1 MEERKII
8 VIEYMSLDG
17 VIQAPG
23 GPTEDTSNNFTY
35 GGWLAPFTDD
45 VGGAFVQELMQPSD
59 LLLGRVTFDIWENYW
74 PAHSEN
80 WKGINDMNKYVLSTT
95 KFQSK
100 WKNSF
105 FIKNLE
111 EIEILKKTEG
121 TDLKVWGSSKLVQSL
136 LRKNLVDELWLLICP
151 VLLGKGKKLFSDNVP
166 PGEFE
171 LVKSVITPT
180 GVFIANYRRKGNIK
194 TGTVGDA

>member
-1 MEERKII
+1 
-8 VIEYMSLDG
+8 MSLDG

-23 GPTEDTSNNFTY
+23 GPTEDTPNNFTY
-35 GGWLAPFTDD
+35 GGWLAPFTAD